1 MMSLTFIQFLF
12 AFSLMLLVHAQDQSG
27 FISIDC
33 GLAVNS
39 SYTDVNTGIKYISDA
54 RFIDTGESKSVWP
67 NQRNNYTQPY
77 WNLRRFPEGTR
88 NCYKINVTSG
98 MKYLIRAGFF
108 YGNYDGDNK
117 LPVFEL
123 HLGANSWDTVRFKD
137 ASTDKKKE
145 LIHTPLRNY
154 IHVCLVDIGSGI
166 PFISAIELRPLPNET
181 YQTQTGSLEL
191 VSRYDTGQMGTRR
204 GYRFPFDIFDRVWSR
219 AYNVEDSA
227 QLSTPFTVN
236 SSYHNKYRPP
246 SDVMRTAATPRDP
259 NDPLNIRLP
268 PSNDINAEY
277 HIYMHFAEVE
287 KLQPNQ
293 FRRFNITRN
302 GDPFYGSVTPSYLYT
317 ATISSSKAFGGQQN
331 NFSIFKAE
339 NSSLPPILNA
349 FEIYKVK
356 EFSELDT
363 DQDDVVA
370 ITNIKETYKIR
381 KNWQGDPC
389 SPQAYSWEGINCSYH
404 AYEPLRRITTLNLS
418 SNGLTGEIA
427 LSISNLAKIQTLD
440 LSNNNLTGSIPEFLS
455 QLPDL
460 NFINLEKNKLTG
472 SVPVGLIEKRKNG
485 LLSLSLCQNLN
496 LSGNVPCKLKK
507 NHKFIILEV
516 VSISGISI
524 LLSIVAAIFCWGL
537 KRRKQQ
543 GDVTNVKATIQLGSM
558 ESTKRKF
565 TYSEILKITNN
576 FERILGK
583 GGFGTVYHGY
593 LDKTQVAIK
602 MLSPSAVQGFQ
613 QFHAEVDLLMRVH
626 HKNLT
631 NLVGYCNDKT
641 RVGLVYEYMCN
652 GNLQE
657 HLSDSSSNILTWKE
671 RLRIAIDAAQ
681 GLEYLHYGC
690 KPPIIHRDIKSTNI
704 LLNENLQAKLSDF
717 GLSKIFPTN
726 DGTHGMSH
734 VGTPG
739 YLDPEYYL
747 SSRLN
752 EKSDVYSFGIVL
764 LEIITSRP
772 VLSKLQE
779 RIHISQWVG
788 FMLEKG
794 DIFSIVDSRRG
805 ENFHANSVWKAVEI
819 AMACVSPNVID
830 RPIMSE
836 VIVELKES
844 LATELA
850 LTKQSHETESRI
862 SIEIMF
868 NNSIAMLTPSIR

>member
-1 MMSLTFIQFLF
+1 M
-12 AFSLMLLVHAQDQSG
+12 FS
-27 FISIDC
+27 FSIH
-33 GLAVNS
+33 
-39 SYTDVNTGIKYISDA
+39 I
-54 RFIDTGESKSVWP
+54 
-67 NQRNNYTQPY
+67 
-77 WNLRRFPEGTR
+77 
-88 NCYKINVTSG
+88 
-98 MKYLIRAGFF
+98 
-108 YGNYDGDNK
+108 
-117 LPVFEL
+117 
-123 HLGANSWDTVRFKD
+123 
-137 ASTDKKKE
+137 
-145 LIHTPLRNY
+145 
-154 IHVCLVDIGSGI
+154 CL
-166 PFISAIELRPLPNET
+166 
-181 YQTQTGSLEL
+181 
-191 VSRYDTGQMGTRR
+191 
-204 GYRFPFDIFDRVWSR
+204 
-219 AYNVEDSA
+219 
-227 QLSTPFTVN
+227 
-236 SSYHNKYRPP
+236 
-246 SDVMRTAATPRDP
+246 SDVTKHV
-259 NDPLNIRLP
+259 IR
-268 PSNDINAEY
+268 
-277 HIYMHFAEVE
+277 
-287 KLQPNQ
+287 
-293 FRRFNITRN
+293 
-302 GDPFYGSVTPSYLYT
+302 
-317 ATISSSKAFGGQQN
+317 
-331 NFSIFKAE
+331 
-339 NSSLPPILNA
+339 
-349 FEIYKVK
+349 
-356 EFSELDT
+356 
-363 DQDDVVA
+363 
-370 ITNIKETYKIR
+370 
-381 KNWQGDPC
+381 
-389 SPQAYSWEGINCSYH
+389 
-404 AYEPLRRITTLNLS
+404 NLS

-440 LSNNNLTGSIPEFLS
+440 LSNNNLTGTIPEFLS

-472 SVPVGLIEKRKNG
+472 SVPVGLIEKRNNG

-496 LSGNVPCKLKK
+496 LSGNVPCKK

-537 KRRKQQ
+537 KRKKQQ
-543 GDVTNVKATIQLGSM
+543 GAVTNVKATIQLGSM

-602 MLSPSAVQGFQ
+602 MLSPSAV
-613 QFHAEVDLLMRVH
+613 DLLMRVH

-631 NLVGYCNDKT
+631 NLVGFCNDKT
-641 RVGLVYEYMCN
+641 RVGLVYESMCN

-657 HLSDSSSNILTWKE
+657 HLS
-671 RLRIAIDAAQ
+671 

-726 DGTHGMSH
+726 DGTHGSH
-734 VGTPG
+734 VSTLVAGTPG

-794 DIFSIVDSRRG
+794 DIFSIVDSRLK

-862 SIEIMF
+862 SIEIMS
-868 NNSIAMLTPSIR
+868 NNSIAMLTPSVR

>member
-1 MMSLTFIQFLF
+1 MSN
-12 AFSLMLLVHAQDQSG
+12 VC

-33 GLAVNS
+33 GIAVNF
-39 SYTDVNTGIKYISDA
+39 SYTDMNTGIKYISDA

-108 YGNYDGDNK
+108 YGNYYGDNK

-123 HLGANSWDTVRFKD
+123 HLGANSWDN
-137 ASTDKKKE
+137 A
-145 LIHTPLRNY
+145 LGY
-154 IHVCLVDIGSGI
+154 I

-219 AYNVEDSA
+219 AYNVDDSA
-227 QLSTPFTVN
+227 QLSTPLTVN
-236 SSYHNKYRPP
+236 TYYHNKYHPP
-246 SDVMRTAATPRDP
+246 SYVMRTAATPRDP

-302 GDPFYGSVTPSYLYT
+302 GDSFYGSVTPSYLYT
-317 ATISSSKAFGGQQN
+317 VTISSSKAFGGQQN

-363 DQDDVVA
+363 DQEDVVA

-404 AYEPLRRITTLNLS
+404 AVTPRLVSLNLS

-440 LSNNNLTGSIPEFLS
+440 LSNNNLTGSIPELLS

-485 LLSLSLCQNLN
+485 LLSLRYTIFSRGLEKMAKCNKPQKNDQHSIKYRWYPIGQASSRLAN
-496 LSGNVPCKLKK
+496 FVHERSADTVSRKSNEQGNRKSQHKSPEILSTTEL
-507 NHKFIILEV
+507 
-516 VSISGISI
+516 ISAVGQIWDYAIS
-524 LLSIVAAIFCWGL
+524 
-537 KRRKQQ
+537 

-671 RLRIAIDAAQ
+671 RLRIAIDA
-681 GLEYLHYGC
+681 G
-690 KPPIIHRDIKSTNI
+690 
-704 LLNENLQAKLSDF
+704 
-717 GLSKIFPTN
+717 
-726 DGTHGMSH
+726 
-734 VGTPG
+734 
-739 YLDPEYYL
+739 YYL

-752 EKSDVYSFGIVL
+752 EKSDV
-764 LEIITSRP
+764 
-772 VLSKLQE
+772 
-779 RIHISQWVG
+779 
-788 FMLEKG
+788 
-794 DIFSIVDSRRG
+794 
-805 ENFHANSVWKAVEI
+805 
-819 AMACVSPNVID
+819 
-830 RPIMSE
+830 
-836 VIVELKES
+836 
-844 LATELA
+844 
-850 LTKQSHETESRI
+850 
-862 SIEIMF
+862 
-868 NNSIAMLTPSIR
+868 